1 MARTIRLERYEAM
14 TTALD
19 SLRGRIAVV
28 TGGAGA
34 IGTAITK
41 ALQEAGHRTVVLDRD
56 ADIACDLGSEAS
68 TRAAAAA
75 VLERY
80 GRCDVFVHC
89 AAAFDQVTISDVDA
103 ATWRHVQA
111 VNVESALWLVQA
123 FTPGMAERR
132 FGRIVFITSDT
143 FWAPPTSALLAYV
156 ASKGALLGVMRTLA
170 VTLGADGIAVSAVA
184 PGLTDTPASRVVN
197 TDERF
202 DATVD
207 RQALRRRLTPDDT
220 AAAVAYLA
228 SDAAAAMTGQVL
240 CADGGLIMR

>member
-1 MARTIRLERYEAM
+1 M
-14 TTALD
+14 TAALD
-19 SLRGRIAVV
+19 PRHGRIAVV

-34 IGTAITK
+34 IGTAITR
-41 ALQEAGHRTVVLDRD
+41 ALHSTGHRTVVLDRD
-56 ADIACDLGSEAS
+56 ADIACDL
-68 TRAAAAA
+68 
-75 VLERY
+75 
-80 GRCDVFVHC
+80 
-89 AAAFDQVTISDVDA
+89 VTISDVDA

-123 FTPGMAERR
+123 FAPGMAERR

-143 FWAPPTSALLAYV
+143 FWAPPAPVLLAYI
-156 ASKGALLGVMRTLA
+156 ASKGALLGIMRTLA

-184 PGLTDTPASRVVN
+184 PGLTDTPASRTVN
-197 TDERF
+197 TDEQF

>member
-1 MARTIRLERYEAM
+1 MAHLRENLAAEGVTLDDEALRQLDALHHGQTIRLERYEAM

-41 ALQEAGHRTVVLDRD
+41 ALQEAGDRTVVLDRD

-89 AAAFDQVTISDVDA
+89 AAAFDQVTN
-103 ATWRHVQA
+103 Q
-111 VNVESALWLVQA
+111 
-123 FTPGMAERR
+123 
-132 FGRIVFITSDT
+132 
-143 FWAPPTSALLAYV
+143 
-156 ASKGALLGVMRTLA
+156 
-170 VTLGADGIAVSAVA
+170 
-184 PGLTDTPASRVVN
+184 
-197 TDERF
+197 
-202 DATVD
+202 
-207 RQALRRRLTPDDT
+207 
-220 AAAVAYLA
+220 
-228 SDAAAAMTGQVL
+228 
-240 CADGGLIMR
+240 

>member
-1 MARTIRLERYEAM
+1 M
-14 TTALD
+14 TTPPVPA
-19 SLRGRIAVV
+19 RGRIAVV

-41 ALQEAGHRTVVLDRD
+41 ALRETWHRTVVLDRD
-56 ADIACDLGSEAS
+56 GDVDCDLSSETS
-68 TRAAAAA
+68 TRAAAAT

-89 AAAFDQVTISDVDA
+89 AAAFDQVTIADVDA

-111 VNVESALWLVQA
+111 VNVESALWLIQA
-123 FTPGMAERR
+123 FTPGMAERG

-143 FWAPPTSALLAYV
+143 FWAPPLPELLAYV

-170 VTLGADGIAVSAVA
+170 ATLGTDGIAVSAVA
-184 PGLTDTPASRVVN
+184 PGLTDTPAARVVN
-197 TDERF
+197 TDEQF

-207 RQALRRRLTPDDT
+207 RQALKRRLTPGDT

-228 SDAAAAMTGQVL
+228 SEGAAAMTGQVL

>member
-1 MARTIRLERYEAM
+1 MAAAQE
-14 TTALD
+14 TA
-19 SLRGRIAVV
+19 RGRIAVV

-34 IGTAITK
+34 IGSAITN
-41 ALQEAGHRTVVLDRD
+41 ALQETGHRTVVLDRD
-56 ADIACDLGSEAS
+56 GDVVCDLSSEAS

-89 AAAFDQVTISDVDA
+89 AAAFDQVTITDVDLV
-103 ATWRHVQA
+103 TWRHVQA
-111 VNVESALWLVQA
+111 VNVESALWLIQA
-123 FTPGMAERR
+123 FAAGMAQRR

-143 FWAPPTSALLAYV
+143 FWAPPTPALLAYV

-197 TDERF
+197 TDEQF

-207 RQALRRRLTPDDT
+207 RQALRRRLTPRDT

>member
-1 MARTIRLERYEAM
+1 M
-14 TTALD
+14 TAPQD
-19 SLRGRIAVV
+19 SVRGRIAVV

-34 IGTAITK
+34 IGTAITR
-41 ALQEAGHRTVVLDRD
+41 ALQATGHRPVVLDRD
-56 ADIACDLGSEAS
+56 GDVVCDLSSETS

-89 AAAFDQVTISDVDA
+89 AAAFDQMTITDFDA

-132 FGRIVFITSDT
+132 FGRIVFIISDT
-143 FWAPPTSALLAYV
+143 FWAPPTPVLLAYV
-156 ASKGALLGVMRTLA
+156 ASKGALLGIMRTLA

-197 TDERF
+197 TDEQF
-202 DATVD
+202 DATVEL
-207 RQALRRRLTPDDT
+207 QALKRRLTPEDT

-228 SDAAAAMTGQVL
+228 SAGAAAMTGQVL

>member
-1 MARTIRLERYEAM
+1 M

-123 FTPGMAERR
+123 RRPAASRPGR
-132 FGRIVFITSDT
+132 
-143 FWAPPTSALLAYV
+143 LV
-156 ASKGALLGVMRTLA
+156 ASMPRA
-170 VTLGADGIAVSAVA
+170 VTASPPAASSRKWLAGASTTSVVA
-184 PGLTDTPASRVVN
+184 AG
-197 TDERF
+197 
-202 DATVD
+202 
-207 RQALRRRLTPDDT
+207 
-220 AAAVAYLA
+220 
-228 SDAAAAMTGQVL
+228 
-240 CADGGLIMR
+240 

>member
-1 MARTIRLERYEAM
+1 M
-14 TTALD
+14 TTGLD
-19 SLRGRIAVV
+19 PRHGRIAVV
-28 TGGAGA
+28 SGGAGA
-34 IGTAITK
+34 IGTVITR
-41 ALQEAGHRTVVLDRD
+41 ALHGTGHRTVVLDRD

-89 AAAFDQVTISDVDA
+89 AAAFDQVTLADADA

-123 FTPGMAERR
+123 FAPGMAERR

-143 FWAPPTSALLAYV
+143 FWAPPAPVLLAYI
-156 ASKGALLGVMRTLA
+156 ASKGALLGIMRTLA
-170 VTLGADGIAVSAVA
+170 ATLGADGIAVSAVA
-184 PGLTDTPASRVVN
+184 PGLTDTPASRTVN
-197 TDERF
+197 TDEQF

-207 RQALRRRLTPDDT
+207 RQALKRRLTPDDT
-220 AAAVAYLA
+220 AAAVAYLV

>member
-1 MARTIRLERYEAM
+1 MH
-14 TTALD
+14 
-19 SLRGRIAVV
+19 
-28 TGGAGA
+28 
-34 IGTAITK
+34 GT
-41 ALQEAGHRTVVLDRD
+41 GHRTVVLDRD

-89 AAAFDQVTISDVDA
+89 AAAFDQVTLANADA

-123 FTPGMAERR
+123 FTPGMAERA
-132 FGRIVFITSDT
+132 S
-143 FWAPPTSALLAYV
+143 AASCSSPPTRSGPRPPRPTLLAYI
-156 ASKGALLGVMRTLA
+156 ASKGALLGIMRTLA
-170 VTLGADGIAVSAVA
+170 ATLGADGIAVSAVA
-184 PGLTDTPASRVVN
+184 PGLTDTPSSRTVN
-197 TDERF
+197 TDKQF

-207 RQALRRRLTPDDT
+207 RQALKRRLTPDDT

>member
-1 MARTIRLERYEAM
+1 M
-14 TTALD
+14 TTALQAA
-19 SLRGRIAVV
+19 RGRIAVV

-34 IGTAITK
+34 IGSAITN
-41 ALQEAGHRTVVLDRD
+41 ALQETGHRTVVLDRD
-56 ADIACDLGSEAS
+56 GDVVCDLSSEAS

-75 VLERY
+75 VLGRY

-89 AAAFDQVTISDVDA
+89 AAAFDQVTITDVDIV
-103 ATWRHVQA
+103 TWRHVQA
-111 VNVESALWLVQA
+111 VNVESALWLIQA
-123 FTPGMAERR
+123 FAPGMAQRG

-143 FWAPPTSALLAYV
+143 FWAPPTPTLLAYV

-170 VTLGADGIAVSAVA
+170 VTLGADGVAVSAVA

-197 TDERF
+197 TDEQF
-202 DATVD
+202 DAAVN

>member
-1 MARTIRLERYEAM
+1 M
-14 TTALD
+14 
-19 SLRGRIAVV
+19 
-28 TGGAGA
+28 
-34 IGTAITK
+34 
-41 ALQEAGHRTVVLDRD
+41 
-56 ADIACDLGSEAS
+56 
-68 TRAAAAA
+68 
-75 VLERY
+75 LERY

-89 AAAFDQVTISDVDA
+89 AAAFDQVTLTDVDA

-143 FWAPPTSALLAYV
+143 FWAPPAPALLAYV
-156 ASKGALLGVMRTLA
+156 DSKGALLGVMRTLA

-197 TDERF
+197 TDEQF

-207 RQALRRRLTPDDT
+207 RQALKRRLTPHDT